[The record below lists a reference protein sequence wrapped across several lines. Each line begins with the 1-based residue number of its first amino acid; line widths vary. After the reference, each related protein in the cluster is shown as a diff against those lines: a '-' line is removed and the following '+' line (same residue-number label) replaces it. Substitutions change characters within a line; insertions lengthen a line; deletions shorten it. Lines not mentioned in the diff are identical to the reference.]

1 MAIRLY
7 EAYTPGTRNRAILQF
22 GETTGSKPHKPLTY
36 FRMSKNGRNH
46 GGIITSRHRGGGHKR
61 LYRKIDFRRDKLNV
75 DGRVASIEYDPN
87 RNAFICLINYTDG
100 HKRYNLHPRGVRIG
114 DIIRSS
120 PDASISVGNALP
132 LTRIPLG
139 TIIHNIEL
147 KSGRGGQ
154 LVRSAGAAAKVVAKE
169 GKLATLR
176 LPSNEIRLISH
187 NCLAS
192 IGRVGNIDI
201 NNEGL
206 GKAGSKRWLGRRPKV
221 RGSATNPVD
230 HPHGGGE
237 GRTPIGRRNP
247 STPWGHV
254 ALGQRSR
261 RIQKYSNP
269 LILRRRKG
277 Y

>member
-22 GETTGSKPHKPLTY
+22 GETTESKPHKQLTY
-36 FRMSKNGRNH
+36 HRTSKSGRNNA
-46 GGIITSRHRGGGHKR
+46 GIITSRHRGGGHKR
-61 LYRKIDFRRDKLNV
+61 LYREIDFRRDKLNV
-75 DGRVASIEYDPN
+75 PGGVASIEYDPN
-87 RNAFICLINYTDG
+87 RNAFICLIKYTDG
-100 HKRYNLHPRGVRIG
+100 DKRYILHPRGVGVG
-114 DIIRSS
+114 DIVTSG
-120 PDASISVGNALP
+120 PDASVSIGNALP

-139 TIIHNIEL
+139 TIIHNVEL
-147 KSGRGGQ
+147 KSGKGGQ
-154 LVRSAGAAAKVVAKE
+154 SVRAAGAAAKVVAKE
-169 GKLATLR
+169 GQLATLR
-176 LPSNEIRLISH
+176 LPSNEIRLISQS
-187 NCLAS
+187 CLAS
-192 IGRVGNIDI
+192 IGRVGNVDI

-237 GRTPIGRRNP
+237 GRTSIGRKKP

-254 ALGQRSR
+254 ALGRRSR
-261 RIQKYSNP
+261 RSGKYSNP

-277 Y
+277 F